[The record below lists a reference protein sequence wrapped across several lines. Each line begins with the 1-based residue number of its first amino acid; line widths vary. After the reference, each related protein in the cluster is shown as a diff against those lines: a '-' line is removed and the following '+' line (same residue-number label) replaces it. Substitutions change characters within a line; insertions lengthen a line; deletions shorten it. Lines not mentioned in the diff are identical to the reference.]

1 MAEEA
6 QSEYSARQLDVRSA
20 SKVGVLLLCIVAAL
34 ALVVTVPL
42 PSRSLTNRTGLLIL
56 QGVSIVAFPL
66 GLKLLWRRLSWTLV
80 YYLVAL
86 AVTLVAI
93 TLYFAGPGAPFGVMN
108 YVLIAIYAS
117 YYLSLRRA
125 VSIVVLIA
133 VAYAVQLVVQSGH
146 TTPAARWLW
155 VVGVI
160 GISVTFVNSLVRKA
174 ERSAERETKA
184 REAETKA
191 REAEEGARLELARAN
206 EALEARVAEQVGEM
220 ERLGRLRRFLSPN
233 LADVVV
239 GSENESFL
247 EPHRREIAV
256 FFIDLRGFTRFASA
270 TEPEDVL
277 EVLRAYYDKLGLAF
291 SRFEAT
297 VGPFQ
302 GDGVMAYFNDP
313 FPCPDPAGKAVE
325 MAGSIADSL
334 DALGDAWR
342 AKGHDLG
349 YGMGIAFGHATLG
362 MIGFEGRQ
370 DYGPLGT
377 VVNLA
382 SRLCDIATPGQILV
396 DRRTASAVSDGFDC
410 ALVQTME
417 INGFRDPVDVLEVR
431 RRAPGSPV
439 RDSS

>member
-1 MAEEA
+1 MAEDA
-6 QSEYSARQLDVRSA
+6 RGKSSARQLDVRSA

-34 ALVVTVPL
+34 AVVVTVPL
-42 PSRSLTNRTGLLIL
+42 PSRSLTNRTGLLIMQSL
-56 QGVSIVAFPL
+56 SIVAFPV

-80 YYLVAL
+80 YYMVAL
-86 AVTLVAI
+86 AVTLVAV

-133 VAYAVQLVVQSGH
+133 FAYAVQLVVQSGH

-160 GISVTFVNSLVRKA
+160 GISVMFVNSLVRKA

-184 REAETKA
+184 REAE
-191 REAEEGARLELARAN
+191 EGARLELARVN

-233 LADVVV
+233 LAEVVV
-239 GSENESFL
+239 GSENDSFL

-297 VGPFQ
+297 VGPLQ

-325 MAGSIADSL
+325 MADAIAGSL
-334 DALGDAWR
+334 DGLSDAWR
-342 AKGHDLG
+342 ARGYDLG
-349 YGMGIAFGHATLG
+349 YGMGIALGHATLG

-382 SRLCDIATPGQILV
+382 SRLCDIATPGQILI
-396 DRRTASAVSDGFDC
+396 DRRTASAVSEGFDC

-417 INGFRDPVDVLEVR
+417 IKGFRDPVDVFQVR
-431 RRAPGSPV
+431 RRAPESDV

>member
-1 MAEEA
+1 MAEEVRRR
-6 QSEYSARQLDVRSA
+6 YSARQLDVHA
-20 SKVGVLLLCIVAAL
+20 ALKVGLLLLMIVVAL
-34 ALVVTVPL
+34 AFVATVIL
-42 PSRSLTNRTGLLIL
+42 PSRLLVDRTALLIL
-56 QGVSIVAFPL
+56 QALSLAIFPL
-66 GLKLLWRRLSWTLV
+66 ATKLLWERFSWTLL
-80 YYLVAL
+80 YLVVVIVVAL
-86 AVTLVAI
+86 IAL

-117 YYLSLRRA
+117 YYFSLRRTI
-125 VSIVVLIA
+125 SIVVLIA
-133 VAYAVQLVVQSGH
+133 FAYAVQLAVQSGH
-146 TTPAARWLW
+146 TVPVARWLW

-160 GISVTFVNSLVRKA
+160 GISVTFVDSLIRRA
-174 ERSAERETKA
+174 ERSAEREMKA
-184 REAETKA
+184 REAEQTA
-191 REAEEGARLELARAN
+191 RQAEEIARLELARAN
-206 EALEARVAEQVGEM
+206 EALEARVSDQVREM

-270 TEPEDVL
+270 AEPEDVL

-297 VGPFQ
+297 VGPLQ

-313 FPCPDPAGKAVE
+313 FPCADPAGKAVE

-334 DALGDAWR
+334 DALGAAWDE
-342 AKGHDLG
+342 KGYDLG

-382 SRLCDIATPGQILV
+382 SRLCDIATPGQVLV
-396 DRRTASAVSDGFDC
+396 DRRTASAVSQRFEC
-410 ALVQTME
+410 NIVQTVE
-417 INGFRDPVDVLEVR
+417 IKGFRDPVDVFQAIR
-431 RRAPGSPV
+431 SGHGPPR
-439 RDSS
+439 